1 MASRQLN
8 NAGIPLLGMDLEELK
23 SLVQE
28 KGWPAYVAMQ
38 LAEWLYK
45 HHAQEVDEMSN
56 ISKKVRSILKKQY
69 VIGYHGPAEVQ
80 TSADGTKK
88 YLFPVS
94 NGGFVEAVYIPDGK
108 RHTLCI
114 SSQTG
119 CKMGCSFCMTARQ
132 GFQGQLTAGDI
143 INQVRSVG
151 EHELITNIVYMGM
164 GEPLDNLDAVMKSLD
179 ILSADYGY
187 GMSHRRITV
196 STIGMLP
203 ALKDLLQHSRCRLA
217 ISVHSPFPEER
228 EKLVPLEK
236 AHPIKEVIRTIREH
250 DLESQR
256 RISIEYIVFKD
267 MNHSSL
273 HAKALARLLKG
284 LRCRINLIRFHPIPG
299 SRLQSPDEVHMNRF
313 KDMLEENG
321 VITTIRRSRG
331 QDIHAACG
339 MLSTSKK
346 AKLKDEAGTKKL
358 QK

>member
-1 MASRQLN
+1 M
-8 NAGIPLLGMDLEELK
+8 PLLGLDLEELK
-23 SLVQE
+23 TLVKAQ
-28 KGWPAYVAMQ
+28 GWPAYVARQ
-38 LAEWLYK
+38 LAEWLYQ
-45 HHAQEVDEMSN
+45 HHVRDMDEMTN
-56 ISKKVRSILKKQY
+56 ISKKVRGILKKDY
-69 VIGYHGPAEVQ
+69 VIGHQEPAEVQ
-80 TSADGTKK
+80 TSKDGTRK

-94 NGGFVEAVYIPDGK
+94 QGGFVEAVYIPEGK

-114 SSQTG
+114 STQTG

-132 GFQGQLTAGDI
+132 GFQGQLTAGEI
-143 INQVRSVG
+143 LNQVRSID
-151 EHELITNIVYMGM
+151 ERELITNIVYMGM
-164 GEPLDNLDAVMKSLD
+164 GEPLDNLEAVMKSLH

-187 GMSHRRITV
+187 GMSHRRVTV

-203 ALKDLLQHSRCRLA
+203 ALKDLLEHSRCRLA

-236 AHPIKEVIRTIREH
+236 KHPIREVIRAIREH

-256 RISIEYIVFKD
+256 RVSIEYIVFKD
-267 MNHSSL
+267 MNHSPA
-273 HAKALARLLKG
+273 HAKALARLLKD

-299 SRLQSPDEVHMNRF
+299 SRLQPPDEAQMNRF
-313 KDMLEENG
+313 KETLEENG

-339 MLSTSKK
+339 MLSTKSK
-346 AKLKDEAGTKKL
+346 AKVEVEAKKM